1 YLSSRWSIMEDNSQE
16 IQYCFPNNNLSC
28 FKEFKHEVEYVILYM
43 FIFLLSV
50 FTVFLNL
57 LVIISIS
64 HFKQLHTP
72 TNLLILSLAVAD
84 LIVGLIVIP
93 LMGIKFIESC
103 WYFGETFCSLFLFI
117 IFMVVKASLG
127 NLLLISVDRYIAVSD
142 PLRYTVRVTT
152 DKVVFCII
160 INWLCCGIYSVIILN
175 DTMFYPDTN
184 DRCYGDC
191 RLSFKF
197 EHFVTDLIVT
207 FVAPSSV
214 IMSIYVKIF
223 CVAKYQAKVV
233 NSVTVSF
240 KFEHV
245 VTDLIVTFVAPSY
258 VIMSIYVKIFCVA
271 KYQAKVVHS
280 FTGVNRSQRKAAKT
294 LGIVVMVYF
303 MCWVPYYI
311 VSLIE
316 GNEPTVEFNVT
327 CWILYMNSC
336 MNPLIYALFYKWFRK
351 SAKHIMTLKI
361 FKPSSEYFSLFPE
374 DM

>member
-1 YLSSRWSIMEDNSQE
+1 MSDQIIMEDNSQE

-28 FKEFKHEVEYVILYM
+28 FKEIKHEVEYVILYT
-43 FIFLLSV
+43 FISLLSV

-93 LMGIKFIESC
+93 LMGIRFIESC
-103 WYFGETFCSLFLFI
+103 WYFGETICFLLLFI
-117 IFMVVKASLG
+117 IFMVVTASLG
-127 NLLLISVDRYIAVSD
+127 NLFFISVDRYIAISD

-152 DKVVFCII
+152 EKVVFCII
-160 INWLCCGIYSVIILN
+160 LNWLCCGIYSVIILHN
-175 DTMFYPDTN
+175 TMFYPETH

-191 RLSFKF
+191 RVYFKF

-233 NSVTVSF
+233 NSVTSVS
-240 KFEHV
+240 
-245 VTDLIVTFVAPSY
+245 
-258 VIMSIYVKIFCVA
+258 
-271 KYQAKVVHS
+271 
-280 FTGVNRSQRKAAKT
+280 RSQRKAGKT
-294 LGIVVMVYF
+294 LGIVVAIFF
-303 MCWVPYYI
+303 MCWIPYYVVI
-311 VSLIE
+311 LTE
-316 GNEPTVEFNVT
+316 GNESTESVELNVT

-336 MNPLIYALFYKWFRK
+336 MNPLIYALFYKWFRI
-351 SAKHIMTLKI
+351 SALYIVTLKI
-361 FKPSSEYFSLFPE
+361 FKPSSEYLSLFPE
-374 DM
+374 DK

>member
-1 YLSSRWSIMEDNSQE
+1 MFDKSIMEDNSEE

-28 FKEFKHEVEYVILYM
+28 FKDVKPEVEYIILYM
-43 FIFLLSV
+43 FISLLSV

-93 LMGIKFIESC
+93 FMGK
-103 WYFGETFCSLFLFI
+103 
-117 IFMVVKASLG
+117 K
-127 NLLLISVDRYIAVSD
+127 
-142 PLRYTVRVTT
+142 
-152 DKVVFCII
+152 
-160 INWLCCGIYSVIILN
+160 
-175 DTMFYPDTN
+175 
-184 DRCYGDC
+184 CYGDC
-191 RLSFKF
+191 SVSFKS
-197 EHFVTDLIVT
+197 EHVVTDLIVT

-233 NSVTVSF
+233 NSVTGVS
-240 KFEHV
+240 
-245 VTDLIVTFVAPSY
+245 
-258 VIMSIYVKIFCVA
+258 
-271 KYQAKVVHS
+271 
-280 FTGVNRSQRKAAKT
+280 RSQRKAAKT

-303 MCWVPYYI
+303 MCWIPYYI
-311 VSLIE
+311 VTLIE
-316 GNEPTVEFNVT
+316 GNESTVEFNVT

-336 MNPLIYALFYKWFRK
+336 MNPLIYALFYKWFRI

-361 FKPSSEYFSLFPE
+361 FKPSSEFFSLFPE
-374 DM
+374 DK

>member
-1 YLSSRWSIMEDNSQE
+1 MFDKSIVEDNSQE

-28 FKEFKHEVEYVILYM
+28 FKDVKPEVEYVILYM
-43 FIFLLSV
+43 FISFLSV

-57 LVIISIS
+57 LVIISIA

-93 LMGIKFIESC
+93 FMGIRFIESC

-117 IFMVVKASLG
+117 IFMVVTASLG
-127 NLLLISVDRYIAVSD
+127 NLFFISVDRYIAVSD

-152 DKVVFCII
+152 DNVVFCII
-160 INWLCCGIYSVIILN
+160 INWLCCGIYSVIILL
-175 DTMFYPDTN
+175 DTMFYPETRDT
-184 DRCYGDC
+184 CYGDC
-191 RLSFKF
+191 TVSFKF

-233 NSVTVSF
+233 NSVTGVS
-240 KFEHV
+240 
-245 VTDLIVTFVAPSY
+245 
-258 VIMSIYVKIFCVA
+258 
-271 KYQAKVVHS
+271 
-280 FTGVNRSQRKAAKT
+280 RSQRKAGKT
-294 LGIVVMVYF
+294 LGIVVAVFF
-303 MCWVPYYI
+303 MCWIPYYI
-311 VSLIE
+311 VTLTE
-316 GNEPTVEFNVT
+316 GNETTESVQLHVT

-336 MNPLIYALFYKWFRK
+336 MNPLIYALFYKWFRI
-351 SAKHIMTLKI
+351 SVKHIVTLKI
-361 FKPSSEYFSLFPE
+361 FIPSSEYLSLFPE
-374 DM
+374 GK